1 MIKEQLHLLEAEK
14 QRTLIEDFI
23 ELKKYEEALET
34 AIIVYE
40 ESLAN
45 NRYEMICYCLYFFGL
60 IEEKK
65 SEYQKAMVYYK
76 KSTVLSRKYG
86 IKDCLVRAL
95 KKRGVIYWL
104 NGRFNT
110 AIAKY
115 VEAIDV
121 INAEP
126 KLADQKPSLLNN
138 VGLLYIEIN
147 EYDVAAQYFFD
158 TIELAKK
165 NNMELLLSTAYGNLA
180 SIYIKKESI
189 LKAKY
194 YNRLSHQVSKKI
206 NDQVG
211 MAITLAYDAMIMNF
225 EGGEWSEIRT
235 LFEKGLAL
243 LESTS
248 DDIDL
253 AEFLL
258 NYGEAAVK
266 SLEFE
271 KAEELMGRII
281 QMTQENELILFEEKA
296 LKLLETIQAKQLRY
310 EDAYGSLSRQYA
322 IMEKSYDYLKRKTF
336 QSIDKTHS
344 TEEEESKINDLQ
356 KSIRTLK
363 LLSEIGQ
370 KITACTQISSI
381 YQILIDDAKEIFEC
395 DAFGIG
401 VKNKDNLTI
410 DYKYYDIDSYYET
423 EISVYDE
430 DYLMAQCIKMGE
442 DIIAYNTKAQDNIMA
457 NSTYSD
463 RLKNVL
469 MHANNHTIIFCPIK
483 FDNDTVG
490 AITIQA
496 KEQGKLTYV
505 DLESLRVLASFI
517 AIAFSNLN
525 RAEELLV
532 TNQKMEEASMIDGLT
547 GVYNRHALG
556 QYIGKEFIGM
566 IEEKLPSTALMIDID
581 FFKQYND
588 NYGHVMGDKCLK
600 RVCSSLRNCL
610 SGYQHKLFRYGG
622 DEFFIVIE
630 KCGMDEAIHVLEKI
644 VKDIELLSITHKYSK
659 IKDYVTLTIG
669 ASVIERKIKDYTLV
683 FTTSDEALYKAK
695 ENGRNQYVIH
705 QLN

>member
-1 MIKEQLHLLEAEK
+1 MLKQQLHLLEADK
-14 QRTLIEDFI
+14 QRTMIETFI
-23 ELKKYEEALET
+23 SEKKYEEALESN
-34 AIIVYE
+34 IIVYE

-65 SEYQKAMVYYK
+65 SEFQKAMVYYK
-76 KSTVLSRKYG
+76 KATVLSRKYA
-86 IKDCLVRAL
+86 IKDCLVRSL

-121 INAEP
+121 INADVS
-126 KLADQKPSLLNN
+126 LYDQKASLLNN

-147 EYDVAAQYFFD
+147 EYDVAIQYFFD
-158 TIELAKK
+158 TVEQAKK
-165 NNMELLLSTAYGNLA
+165 SNLELLLSTAYSNLA
-180 SIYIKKESI
+180 SVYIKKEAL

-194 YNRLSHQVSKKI
+194 YNKLSQQVSKKI

-211 MAITLAYDAMIMNF
+211 MAIALAYDALILNI
-225 EGGEWSEIRT
+225 ESGDWSEIKA
-235 LFEKGLAL
+235 LFEQGLEIV
-243 LESTS
+243 ESTHE
-248 DDIDL
+248 DIEL
-253 AEFLL
+253 CEFLL
-258 NYGEAAVK
+258 NYGEAALQ
-266 SLEFE
+266 SQEFE
-271 KAEELMGRII
+271 TAEALMNRII
-281 QMTQENELILFEEKA
+281 RMSRENELVLFEEKA
-296 LKLLETIQAKQLRY
+296 LKLLESSQSKQSKY
-310 EDAYGSLSRQYA
+310 EEAHESLHRQFA
-322 IMEKSYDYLKRKTF
+322 IMEKSYDYLRRKTF
-336 QSIDKTHS
+336 QNIDKVGS
-344 TEEEESKINDLQ
+344 DEQEESKINDLQ

-370 KITACTQISSI
+370 KITACTQIESI
-381 YQILIDDAKEIFEC
+381 YNILIKDAKEIFNC

-401 VKNKDNLTI
+401 VKSKDGMTV
-410 DYKYYDIDSYYET
+410 DYKYYDIDTYYET
-423 EISVYDE
+423 EISVFDE

-442 DIIAYNTKAQDNIMA
+442 DIIVYNTKSQETILSNT
-457 NSTYSD
+457 SYSD
-463 RLKNVL
+463 RVKKVL

-483 FDNDTVG
+483 FDNNTMG
-490 AITIQA
+490 AVTIQA

-517 AIAFSNLN
+517 SIAFSNLN
-525 RAEELLV
+525 RADELLI

-556 QYIGKEFIGM
+556 HYIGKEFIGM
-566 IEEKLPSTALMIDID
+566 IEEKLPATALMIDID

-610 SGYQHKLFRYGG
+610 SGYKHRLFRYGG
-622 DEFFIVIE
+622 DEFFVIIE
-630 KCGMDEAIHVLEKI
+630 KCGMEEATQVLNKI
-644 VKDIELLSITHKYSK
+644 IKDIELLNITHRYSK

-669 ASVIERKIKDYTLV
+669 TAVIEKKIKDYTLV
-683 FTTSDEALYKAK
+683 FTSSDEALYKAK
-695 ENGRNQYVIH
+695 ENGRNQYMINRI
-705 QLN
+705 Q